1 MKRLKLVQC
10 TIGEHRPSW
19 RKRERH
25 DLRRLVETSAT
36 ASPVPMPPYAG
47 SPTSFARQVWRNW
60 LGDTPKRSLNA
71 VAKLAPLVNP
81 TS

>member
-1 MKRLKLVQC
+1 MKRPKSVRRAMN
-10 TIGEHRPSW
+10 ERRPSW
-19 RKRERH
+19 RKRKRH

-36 ASPVPMPPYAG
+36 VSAVPMPPYAG